1 MTYDQSR
8 LSEVDAGIDARSSI
22 VEARKE
28 REKRPIRSFLDLEDY
43 QDTYRSSILVL
54 TEVIPRLPKIEQD
67 DLGDQ
72 MKRACKA
79 VPRLIAEGYSKRH
92 QNRGFQKYLD
102 DALAKS
108 NEMIVCLSHCRDVY
122 GKFMS
127 MLLLNEL
134 LDAYDKSSRQI
145 YNLRKGWQ
153 DFKMP

>member
-1 MTYDQSR
+1 MSLDEGR
-8 LSEVDAGIDARSSI
+8 LSDSDAGIETRGSI

-28 REKRPIRSFLDLEDY
+28 RERRPIRSFLDLEVY

-54 TEVIPRLPKIEQD
+54 TEVIPRLPKTEQD

-72 MKRACKA
+72 MRRACKA

-102 DALAKS
+102 DALAES

-122 GKFMS
+122 GKFMDIP
-127 MLLLNEL
+127 LINQL

-145 YNLRKGWQ
+145 YNLCKGWQ
-153 DFKMP
+153 DFKVP